1 MARQIVPL
9 TDGKCRQAKY
19 SEAGSNRLFDGGGL
33 YLELAR
39 SGAKRWRMKYRRPVT
54 RKENVLTFGDYPSV
68 SLVRARE
75 ARAGAQAQLA
85 AGIDPAIQREID
97 RLDAAMAAADTF
109 KAIAEEWLA
118 TREGKWSA
126 GYMSRMRG
134 ALKNNVYA
142 TLGNRPIAK
151 IPGKMVLDAVKQVE
165 RRGAL
170 EMASRVLSAIGMVFR
185 YAVGTGRVHADVTQ
199 GLEQFLATR
208 PEARHFPHVSTD
220 NLPSLLWHI
229 ERYHG
234 RPETRLAIKLMMRT
248 FPRTNELRWG
258 EWSEI
263 DFDGALWTIPS
274 ERMKGSVLRKASGVA
289 HLVPLS
295 RQAVDILRELQEYSG
310 RYRFM
315 FPGIRRPAQI
325 PMSGETM
332 NKALKIMGFGGDQT
346 GHGFRGLAST
356 IMNEQSGV
364 REKVIDRQLSHRD
377 RNKVRRAYNHAEYME
392 KRVALMQW
400 WSDYL
405 DIRLAEAKPPA
416 EPYPQVE

>member
-1 MARQIVPL
+1 
-9 TDGKCRQAKY
+9 
-19 SEAGSNRLFDGGGL
+19 
-33 YLELAR
+33 
-39 SGAKRWRMKYRRPVT
+39 
-54 RKENVLTFGDYPSV
+54 
-68 SLVRARE
+68 RE

-118 TREGKWSA
+118 TREGEWSA

-295 RQAVDILRELQEYSG
+295 RQAV
-310 RYRFM
+310 
-315 FPGIRRPAQI
+315 
-325 PMSGETM
+325 
-332 NKALKIMGFGGDQT
+332 
-346 GHGFRGLAST
+346 
-356 IMNEQSGV
+356 
-364 REKVIDRQLSHRD
+364 
-377 RNKVRRAYNHAEYME
+377 
-392 KRVALMQW
+392 
-400 WSDYL
+400 
-405 DIRLAEAKPPA
+405 
-416 EPYPQVE
+416 